1 MQSLDR
7 VDIYGISHGHQGI
20 LLRGTR
26 ADRFPRRAP
35 QVLRDDPIN
44 IDAV

>member
-7 VDIYGISHGHQGI
+7 VDIYGISHSHQGI

-26 ADRFPRRAP
+26 ADRFPGAHRRCY
-35 QVLRDDPIN
+35 DPIN